1 MSIKINTI
9 DPCSQNVAPLLHAI
23 ADYLN
28 TVNQKV
34 AVTIDVDFVK
44 EKKTP

>member
-1 MSIKINTI
+1 MSIKVNTL
-9 DPCSQNVAPLLHAI
+9 DPCSKNVAPLLHAI

-34 AVTIDVDFVK
+34 SVQIDVDFKK
-44 EKKTP
+44 EKDT